1 MVKTKQFFNH
11 PKHKEHIHFN
21 SSIYK
26 FLKEKNLKNEGG
38 WGALP
43 PKARAKA
50 REDIARKF
58 PTHYK
63 NAIEEFTRKQASRTA
78 PNK

>member
-1 MVKTKQFFNH
+1 MKGTTAPGLTDKKHFKT
-11 PKHKEHIHFN
+11 
-21 SSIYK
+21 
-26 FLKEKNLKNEGG
+26 EGG

-43 PKARAKA
+43 AKARAKA

-58 PTHYK
+58 PANYRL
-63 NAIEEFTRKQASRTA
+63 AIEEFTRKQASRTT